1 MEKKASPLSKCKSYM
16 NSLVMFSLD
25 RCYTCTWVLKIVK
38 LGCDLVPCLL
48 KGWVKMFL
56 IIWDRNVCWKK
67 DLEIGKID
75 FR

>member
-1 MEKKASPLSKCKSYM
+1 MYIG
-16 NSLVMFSLD
+16 VH
-25 RCYTCTWVLKIVK
+25 TCIWVLKIVK

-67 DLEIGKID
+67 GLEIVK
-75 FR
+75 